1 MAYKAI
7 IAGASGLIGSNL
19 LNILLEHHQ
28 YEEVLALVR
37 KELPFHHK
45 KLIQLVINF
54 DELDKY
60 ADAITGHALFCC
72 LGTTKAKTPNKDEYR
87 KIDHDYPLRLA
98 QFAKQNGVSQ
108 FHLVSSIGANAN
120 SSTFYLKLKGELE
133 EDIQKLKLTTLH
145 IYQPSMLIGD
155 RKETRLGERIL
166 GIIFKIIDP
175 LLVGRL
181 KKYRSIKAST
191 VANAM
196 FKKSLETDTGT
207 FIHTSD
213 KIQTI

>member
-1 MAYKAI
+1 MAHKAI

-213 KIQTI
+213 KIQII